1 MHVVPGDKRTLAAGR
16 TRVALAKT
24 RRRDG
29 SCGGKEIAMKT
40 VLLIPALAAALSV
53 SAFAQQKRDP
63 DVQKTLQR
71 AYPGAQTEVTGAEE
85 VNGVKVFNVN
95 IADKTGAPSNAQVT
109 EFGDFLIYGAPQHA
123 QELTKLIQSNVGQM
137 FQTPPSDI
145 QLFRRTSYLI
155 DVPVQGE
162 NGKKQQT
169 YQMSLDAVGR
179 VLNITDAEAVRASQK
194 AEQKQEVKDKE
205 QAKKL
210 EQVARDRYVGKD
222 AQLQRVTESG
232 VPGFFIADFKGAA
245 VTLNDQGQ
253 ILQIREDVA
262 GKDLPLPVRQALEQL
277 VKSSTRAQRVEEE
290 YFQFTEK
297 NPKGNAFVVKM
308 RPDGEILGVTNSEV
322 QQEEQAVTAKAKQ
335 PAAAPAKKPGS

>member
-1 MHVVPGDKRTLAAGR
+1 
-16 TRVALAKT
+16 
-24 RRRDG
+24 
-29 SCGGKEIAMKT
+29 MKS
-40 VLLIPALAAALSV
+40 VLLIPALAAAMSV

-71 AYPGAQTEVTGAEE
+71 AYPGAQTQVMGAEE

-95 IADKTGAPSNAQVT
+95 IADKTGAPSTAQVT

-123 QELTKLIQSNVGQM
+123 PELTKLITSNVGQM
-137 FQTPPSDI
+137 FQSPPSDI

-162 NGKKQQT
+162 NKKQQT
-169 YQMSLDAVGR
+169 YQISLDAVGR
-179 VLNITDAEAVRASQK
+179 VLNITDAEAVRAAQK
-194 AEQKQEVKDKE
+194 SSQKQETKDKE
-205 QAKKL
+205 QIKKL

-222 AQLQRVTESG
+222 AELQRVTQSD
-232 VPGFFIADFKGAA
+232 VPGFFVADFKGAA

-262 GKDLPLPVRQALEQL
+262 GKDLPLAVRQALEQL

-290 YFQFTEK
+290 YFQFSEK
-297 NPKGNAFVVKM
+297 NAKGNAFVVKM
-308 RPDGEILGVTNSEV
+308 RPDGEIMGVTNSEV

-335 PAAAPAKKPGS
+335 PAAAPAKKAGS

>member
-1 MHVVPGDKRTLAAGR
+1 MR
-16 TRVALAKT
+16 
-24 RRRDG
+24 
-29 SCGGKEIAMKT
+29 S
-40 VLLIPALAAALSV
+40 VLLASALVAALS
-53 SAFAQQKRDP
+53 AGAALAQQKRDP

-71 AYPGAQTEVTGAEE
+71 AYPGAQTQVTGAEE

-95 IADKTGAPSNAQVT
+95 IADKTGAPSSAQVT
-109 EFGDFLIYGAPQHA
+109 EYGDFLIYGAPQHA
-123 QELTKLIQSNVGQM
+123 AELTKLIQSNVGQM
-137 FQTPPSDI
+137 FQTPPSDV

-162 NGKKQQT
+162 NKKQQT
-169 YQMSLDAVGR
+169 YQISLDAVGR
-179 VLNITDAEAVRASQK
+179 VLNISDADAVRTSQK
-194 AEQKQEVKDKE
+194 AAQKQEVKDKE
-205 QAKKL
+205 QARKL

-222 AQLQRVTESG
+222 AQLQRVTQSDI
-232 VPGFFIADFKGAA
+232 PGFFIADFKGAA

-253 ILQIREDVA
+253 ILQIREDVP